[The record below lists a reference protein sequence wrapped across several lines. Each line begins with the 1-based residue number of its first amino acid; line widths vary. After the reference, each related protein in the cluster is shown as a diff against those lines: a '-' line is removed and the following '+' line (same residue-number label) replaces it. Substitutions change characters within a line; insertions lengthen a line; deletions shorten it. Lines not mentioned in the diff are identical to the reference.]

1 MQKLEKI
8 HEIKGRKFL
17 FKVETSNH
25 HRDYLK
31 YEELRNEIWGDPKDN
46 LAGLRNL
53 LCENFFHEGS
63 SLFIGVFVDDG
74 RGRFKEDKEH
84 LVGFSYGF
92 VGIKEKKIGFREP
105 GNIQFYSQYTGVR
118 KDFHRFSLGVL
129 IKDFQREKLMEVF
142 GIYTV
147 ISTFDPLTGVNAY
160 RNIHHF
166 GMDITAY
173 REAHHGEFEG
183 FLNRLDVP
191 CDRFFVSWDL
201 MKEIE
206 RPEYDLKSLVDPGY
220 VVVSTDLAE
229 VEGRSGPLELEI
241 VKEINLELDKEFLLV
256 EIPLDFYRMLR
267 ETDVTDVEIRNIPLE
282 WRLRTREAFETLF
295 KRKYKVIDF
304 RYIEKNNRK
313 RDFYVL
319 KR

>member
-1 MQKLEKI
+1 MQELEKI
-8 HEIKGRKFL
+8 HEIKGRRFL
-17 FKVETSNH
+17 VKVETSNYR
-25 HRDYLK
+25 RDYLK

-46 LAGLRNL
+46 MAGTRNL

-92 VGIKEKKIGFREP
+92 VGIKDKKIGFREP
-105 GNIQFYSQYTGVR
+105 QNIQFYSQYTGVR
-118 KDFHRFSLGVL
+118 EDFQNLGLGVL
-129 IKDFQREKLMEVF
+129 IKKFQGEKLMEIL

-166 GMDITAY
+166 RMDITAY

-206 RPEYDLKSLVDPGY
+206 RPEYDLKSLVDSGY
-220 VVVSTDLAE
+220 VAVSTDLAE
-229 VEGRSGPLELEI
+229 VEGRSGPLELEL
-241 VKEINLELDKEFLLV
+241 VKEIHLDLDKEFLLV
-256 EIPLDFYRMLR
+256 EIPLDFYRILR
-267 ETDVTDVEIRNIPLE
+267 ETDVTDDKVRNIPLE
-282 WRLRTREAFETLF
+282 WRLKTRKAFEALF
-295 KRKYKVIDF
+295 ERKYKVIDF
-304 RYIEKNNRK
+304 RQIEEDDRK

-319 KR
+319 KK